1 MTSLH
6 HSAPVDR
13 EGGGWGGGGGGY
25 RDREEDPFAADEA
38 RKAEVDQIFAGD
50 NTGIDFDA
58 YEDIPVEVIAVCQ
71 QCATSGLLSRLALA
85 VICLHNQAHSCYIL
99 KSTGNR

>member
-1 MTSLH
+1 VS
-6 HSAPVDR
+6 DC

-58 YEDIPVEVIAVCQ
+58 YEDIPVEVLAVSQ
-71 QCATSGLLSRLALA
+71 QCAVSVLLSCLALCA
-85 VICLHNQAHSCYIL
+85 VL
-99 KSTGNR
+99 